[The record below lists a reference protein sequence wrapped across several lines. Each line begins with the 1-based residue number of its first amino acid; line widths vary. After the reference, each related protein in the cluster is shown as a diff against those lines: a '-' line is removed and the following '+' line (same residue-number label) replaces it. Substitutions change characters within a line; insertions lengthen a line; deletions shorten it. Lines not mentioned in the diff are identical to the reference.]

1 MFVYTKDNMKESCVV
16 MKKIAKN
23 YYKTTR
29 FLFLYKSFLYRFVTF
44 TTDSKE
50 LQDQIIV
57 NALNIK
63 NRKKRITYIYDSVFS
78 W

>member
-1 MFVYTKDNMKESCVV
+1 

-23 YYKTTR
+23 YYKTTS

-44 TTDSKE
+44 TTDSEE

-63 NRKKRITYIYDSVFS
+63 NRKKKNNLYL
-78 W
+78 

>member
-1 MFVYTKDNMKESCVV
+1 

-44 TTDSKE
+44 TTDSEE

-63 NRKKRITYIYDSVFS
+63 KQEIIDNGYVFS
-78 W
+78 FNKYHQTKIEKKE